1 MELKI
6 SPEEVGQIL
15 IDWAAVVM
23 PGIKVFNHAEFET
36 TSYGRF
42 QGATLSHDEPMG
54 EKDGE

>member
-36 TSYGRF
+36 TS
-42 QGATLSHDEPMG
+42 DEPMG

>member
-42 QGATLSHDEPMG
+42 QGATLSYDEPMG
-54 EKDGE
+54 EEDGE